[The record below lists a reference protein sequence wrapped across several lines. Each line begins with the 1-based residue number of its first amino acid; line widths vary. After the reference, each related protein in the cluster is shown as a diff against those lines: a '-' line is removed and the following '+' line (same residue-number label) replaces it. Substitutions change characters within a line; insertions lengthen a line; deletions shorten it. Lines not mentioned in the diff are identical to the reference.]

1 MGIPKPKQT
10 KKTQTNQIKTK
21 SIKKRSTKK
30 IKIIDNEIIKFMNEN
45 KNERTPYIRASK
57 EINKGFT
64 SKQIRQRWISK
75 LDPLLRHENLCEDE
89 KLYIIEWVEKYR
101 NEHPFNNINWKQ
113 LIKDLKN
120 KFGKMR
126 SENKV
131 KNHYYLKE
139 RQRGVLPSKVDVS
152 SQDNNV
158 SKSAPSSPQDSNSP
172 KSVPSS
178 PQVSNVS
185 TTVSPSSKDDDVPKS
200 APSSPQDNN
209 VSKIVLSYSQYD
221 NASKSAPIYP
231 QVNDVLKSV
240 PTSPQDNNVL
250 TTLSPSP
257 QDNNVLK
264 SVSFILY
271 NNNVQERQVSDML
284 KIRNLLN

>member
-10 KKTQTNQIKTK
+10 KKTQTNQIKMK
-21 SIKKRSTKK
+21 SIKMKSIRK
-30 IKIIDNEIIKFMNEN
+30 IKLIDNEIIKFMNEN
-45 KNERTPYIRASK
+45 KNERNPYIKASK
-57 EINKGFT
+57 KINKGFT
-64 SKQIRQRWISK
+64 PKQIRQRWISK
-75 LDPLLRHENLCEDE
+75 LKPDLCLEDLCEDE
-89 KLYIIEWVEKYR
+89 KLYIIEWVEEYK
-101 NEHPFNNINWKQ
+101 NKHPFNKINWKQ
-113 LIKDLKN
+113 LIEDLNN

-126 SENKV
+126 SENMV

-139 RQRGVLPSKVDVS
+139 RQKGVLPSKDDVS

-158 SKSAPSSPQDSNSP
+158 PKSAPSSPQDSN
-172 KSVPSS
+172 
-178 PQVSNVS
+178 VS
-185 TTVSPSSKDDDVPKS
+185 TTVSSY
-200 APSSPQDNN
+200 PQD
-209 VSKIVLSYSQYD
+209 D

-231 QVNDVLKSV
+231 QVNDVLNSV
-240 PTSPQDNNVL
+240 PTSPQDNNVS
-250 TTLSPSP
+250 TTVSPSP

>member
-1 MGIPKPKQT
+1 
-10 KKTQTNQIKTK
+10 
-21 SIKKRSTKK
+21 
-30 IKIIDNEIIKFMNEN
+30 MNEN
-45 KNERTPYIRASK
+45 KNERNPYIKASK

-64 SKQIRQRWISK
+64 PKQIRQRWISK
-75 LDPLLRHENLCEDE
+75 LDPLLCHENLCEDE

-113 LIKDLKN
+113 LIEDLNN

-131 KNHYYLKE
+131 KNHYNLKE
-139 RQRGVLPSKVDVS
+139 RQKGVLPYVS

-158 SKSAPSSPQDSNSP
+158 P
-172 KSVPSS
+172 KSVPPS

-185 TTVSPSSKDDDVPKS
+185 TTVSPSPQNNNVSKSV
-200 APSSPQDNN
+200 PSSPQDNN
-209 VSKIVLSYSQYD
+209 VSKIVLSYPQDD

-231 QVNDVLKSV
+231 QVNNVLKSV
-240 PTSPQDNNVL
+240 PTSPQDNNVS
-250 TTLSPSP
+250 TTVSPSP
-257 QDNNVLK
+257 QDNVLK

-271 NNNVQERQVSDML
+271 NNNVQERQVSEMM
-284 KIRNLLN
+284 KIRNLLNY

>member
-1 MGIPKPKQT
+1 MDIPKPKQT
-10 KKTQTNQIKTK
+10 KKTQTNQIKKK
-21 SIKKRSTKK
+21 SIKKKSTKK

-45 KNERTPYIRASK
+45 KNERNPYIRASK

-75 LDPLLRHENLCEDE
+75 LDPLLCHEKLCEDE
-89 KLYIIEWVEKYR
+89 ELYIIEWVEKYR
-101 NEHPFNNINWKQ
+101 NEHPFNDIKWKQ
-113 LIKDLKN
+113 LIKDLKI
-120 KFGKMR
+120 KSGKMR
-126 SENKV
+126 SENMV
-131 KNHYYLKE
+131 KNHYYLKG
-139 RQRGVLPSKVDVS
+139 RQEKRRGQLPSKDDDAS
-152 SQDNNV
+152 
-158 SKSAPSSPQDSNSP
+158 SSPQDSNSP

-178 PQVSNVS
+178 PKVSNVS
-185 TTVSPSSKDDDVPKS
+185 TTVSPSSKDNNVPKS
-200 APSSPQDNN
+200 VPSSPQDNN
-209 VSKIVLSYSQYD
+209 VSKIVLSYSQDD

-240 PTSPQDNNVL
+240 PTSPQDNNVS
-250 TTLSPSP
+250 TTVSPSP